1 MTSEERLAELDER
14 FVGLYEATRRRL
26 LDEQRARALLIVDE
40 DRMLLF
46 HGGGEPRVLT
56 GLRPPLYEKL
66 KTLSH
71 VPLAIH
77 CLLMGEADG
86 GKALSHAILEALH
99 DYRQQLEAS
108 AADLD
113 TTAEFETG
121 ILPRKLD
128 MLERSLAFLGRV
140 MDEGRVSRAD
150 LAAYGRANVA
160 DMNACFTAATRV
172 QLDACHAHMMH
183 VKETVLSADD
193 WASLRVVIMGPHM
206 AHKDQNFL
214 QYFSRLLHTPLY
226 ADKRVVYFE
235 GEDMAGALDLLG
247 TTLLDFQASRSIFD
261 DEDRLHRDVL
271 ADATMRYLDELF
283 AG

>member
-1 MTSEERLAELDER
+1 
-14 FVGLYEATRRRL
+14 
-26 LDEQRARALLIVDE
+26 
-40 DRMLLF
+40 
-46 HGGGEPRVLT
+46 
-56 GLRPPLYEKL
+56 
-66 KTLSH
+66 
-71 VPLAIH
+71 
-77 CLLMGEADG
+77 MGEADG
-86 GKALSHAILEALH
+86 GKALSHSVLDALH
-99 DYRQQLEAS
+99 DYRQQLRAS

-113 TTAEFETG
+113 TTEEFQAG
-121 ILPRKLD
+121 VLPRKLD
-128 MLERSLAFLGRV
+128 MLDRSLAFLDRV
-140 MDEGRVSRAD
+140 IDEGRVSRAD
-150 LAAYGRANVA
+150 LAAYGHANVA
-160 DMNACFTAATRV
+160 EVNTCFAAATRV

-214 QYFSRLLHTPLY
+214 QYFSRLLHTPMY

-271 ADATMRYLDELF
+271 ADATRHYLDELS